1 MYVPG
6 VAYWKRAL
14 ARLNVT
20 QCTLQYAEIVPRRRH
35 QDPLAAVP
43 HRRWDTR
50 PLPRSD
56 AWVEGSA
63 AVLVVAVVKH
73 P

>member
-14 ARLNVT
+14 ARPNAT
-20 QCTLQYAEIVPRRRH
+20 RCILQYAEIVLYRRH
-35 QDPLAAVP
+35 QDPSQAVH
-43 HRRWDTR
+43 HRKLDTR

-56 AWVEGSA
+56 AWAEGSA
-63 AVLVVAVVKH
+63 AVLVVAVAKH